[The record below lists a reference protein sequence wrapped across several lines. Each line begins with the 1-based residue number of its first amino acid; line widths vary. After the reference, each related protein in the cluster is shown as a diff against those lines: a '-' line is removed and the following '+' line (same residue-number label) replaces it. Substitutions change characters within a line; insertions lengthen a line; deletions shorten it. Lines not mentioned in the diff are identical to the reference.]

1 MEVVDCNFV
10 LELVEAVEL
19 DEDGVVRGIVKLEV
33 FEVVARKIST
43 CQDASKVAGREKN
56 TNSTLK

>member
-1 MEVVDCNFV
+1 
-10 LELVEAVEL
+10 
-19 DEDGVVRGIVKLEV
+19 VVRGIVKLEV